1 MLIGYARV
9 STHDQNLDLQKDA
22 LAKAGCEKVLVDVA
36 GGKNA
41 ERTGLKQA
49 KELLRT
55 GDVLVVWRL
64 DRLGRSLKD
73 LIATLTELESR
84 GVGFLSLTEAIDTT
98 TSSGKLIFHVLGAI
112 TEFERSIIRDRT
124 QAGLVAARAR
134 GRQGGRPR
142 ALTATHRAMAVE
154 LYQQRKHTIA
164 EICEAVG
171 ISRTTLYSYLQNSG
185 EHGRRYIESIHPKS
199 RHLS

>member
-36 GGKNA
+36 SGKNA
-41 ERTGLKQA
+41 VRSGFLQA
-49 KELLRT
+49 KELLRV

-84 GVGFLSLTEAIDTT
+84 GVDFLSLTEAIDTT
-98 TSSGKLIFHVLGAI
+98 TSSGKLIFHVFGAI
-112 TEFERSIIRDRT
+112 TEFERNLIRD
-124 QAGLVAARAR
+124 ARAR
-134 GRQGGRPR
+134 GRLGGRPK
-142 ALTATHRAMAVE
+142 ALNATQRAMAIE
-154 LYQQRKHTIA
+154 LYHQRKHSIA
-164 EICEAVG
+164 EICEATG
-171 ISRTTLYSYLQNSG
+171 ISRTTLYKYLDAGN
-185 EHGRRYIESIHPKS
+185 RT
-199 RHLS
+199 